1 MGTATESRFTLLSA
15 FAVQT
20 EIEELLLRFKR
31 QQGVDVDV
39 NYDLNPTVA
48 KRVVDGEAFDV
59 GMTNPWYVGEMISL
73 GRIAP
78 DVHVPFGRIP
88 LAIGTI
94 GSQPKQIISSHE
106 ALRTLLLN
114 SSSIAYTSSGTSGK
128 TFLKALEIM
137 GLHDQ
142 LRDRLH
148 PMGAAEPPI
157 AAANGQVQ
165 YAIAPLSRIIAASG
179 VLPIATFPPELGL
192 NIDMSMFIHSSTRHA
207 EKAKQLIRFLSD
219 PALDPYLQSH
229 GISRYQL

>member
-106 ALRTLLLN
+106 ALRALLLD

-179 VLPIATFPPELGL
+179 VLPIATFPPEPVLH
-192 NIDMSMFIHSSTRHA
+192 IDMSMFIHSSTRHA